1 MGSCYVHPALLLG
14 HPANSEVAKL
24 PFSNYSS
31 GRRFFRKVSGNN
43 FSGKFPEEPSS
54 GRIICVF
61 RKNSQT
67 ISGRTSSGMFPEE
80 ASSGRIPVLC
90 FTALSFFLLPFAL
103 FLLPFALF
111 LLPFAVVS
119 VVVPSAVCWWSSEVK
134 YLKIWWSRMDE
145 DQWRY
150 DFAMSQEVDMD
161 YDYDN
166 QEECGVNERHVDCS
180 NAFNTS
186 QVFTTRDDVLQWA
199 RTVAHENGFVAVI
212 MRSDTETGSRGRSS
226 FVLIGCERSGTYKC
240 RNKEFVRKDTGSR
253 KCGCPFRLRGKPVR
267 GGEGWMV
274 KLICGIHNHELAKSL
289 VGHPYAGRL
298 TKEEKKIIADMTK
311 SMVKPKN
318 ILLTLKEHNADSY
331 TTIKQIYNARSAY
344 RSSIRGADTEMQ
356 HLMKLLERDQYIH
369 WHRLKDEVVVRD
381 LFWCH
386 PDAVKLCNACHLVF
400 FIDSTYKTNRYR
412 LPLLDFVGVTPTAM
426 TFSAGFAYLEAE
438 RVNNIVW
445 ALERFRGLFLR
456 HDRLPLVIVTDRDLA
471 LMNAVKTVFPES
483 TNLLCRFHI
492 DKNVKAKCKSL
503 IGEKNAWDYVMDNW
517 GTLVDCPSEYEFHES
532 YQKFQVACSPWPMF
546 VDYVNDTWI
555 IPHKEKFITAWT
567 NKVMHLGNTTTNK
580 VESAHWALKRVLQ
593 NSVGDLCSVWDAMNN
608 MITLQHVEIKAS
620 FETSTHVVGHVY
632 KKTLYKRLLGM
643 VSRDALNQIA
653 SEIDRLRYL
662 GNNLSSCG
670 CVMRST
676 HGLPCACELSRYTA
690 SSIPLESVHLFW
702 RRLCFSDQG
711 LCETEVTIKE
721 EIEVFECRGDVLRW
735 ARSVIHENGFVAVI
749 LRSDTNIGSR
759 GRSTFVLIGCER
771 SDEYKCRK
779 KEFIRRDTGTRKCGC
794 PFKLRCKPVA
804 GGEGWMV
811 KLICRVHNH
820 ELAKSLVGH
829 PYAGRLTK
837 AEKTLIADMTKSM
850 VKPRNILLT
859 LKEHNAN
866 SCTTIKQIYNARNAF
881 CSSIRGSNLEMQ
893 HLMKL
898 LERDQYI
905 YWHRIK
911 DEDVVRDIFWCH
923 PDSVKL
929 VNACNLVFL
938 IDNTYKT
945 NRYRLPLLDFIGMTP
960 TGMTFSAG
968 FAYVEGERVNNLVW
982 ALQRFRGL
990 FLKRD
995 ALPGVIVT
1003 DRDQTLMNA
1012 VKDVFPECTNLLC
1025 IFHINKNVKAKC
1037 KSLIAQK
1044 NVWDYVM
1051 DCWGSLTDCPLEQQF
1066 DEYLKKF
1073 EVACT
1078 SWLIFVDYVKETWII
1093 PHKEKFVSAWTN
1105 KVMHLGNTTTNRVEF
1120 AHSSLKRLLQNSI
1133 GDLCSVWDAVNNMI
1147 TLQHT
1152 QIKASF
1158 ETSTHVVEHVFQK
1171 NLIQEAAWNGFKIAA
1186 EFERVHYAGKNPS
1199 SCGCVVRTTLGLP
1212 CASELSKYVG
1222 GCILLDSIHM
1232 FWRRLS
1238 FLDQGLSEP
1247 EVGIKDVMETIYQK
1261 FEELD
1266 VCGKFTLRSKL
1277 WEIAHPD
1284 QNLICPPPAKVNT
1297 KGAPKK
1303 TTSRNPRSTKRD
1315 PSYWEY
1321 VDAFESQQNNNS
1333 SVRRT
1338 ASSSEQPIR
1347 RTMMPML
1354 DQFQPFMH
1362 DFIDKIVDVK
1372 GDGNCGYRS
1381 VAGLLGM
1388 GQDSWSVVRNHLLKE
1403 LANFSEDYVKLFGG
1417 TERFEELR
1425 MSLLV
1430 DGLTKVTTDKWMDIT
1445 DMRHVIASSI
1455 ARTPDGILNLL
1466 ETTMTL
1472 THDALLYY
1480 NGRWNMSRQNEF
1492 VGYSF
1497 TGKNPKNFNIPT
1509 GCTMDELKD
1518 LIKQVAPRGIPPYG
1532 VDETQMV
1539 TRLFFRKPSHHEY
1552 SEKVIKFEIIE
1563 LKTNEDVM
1571 KKKIGP
1577 IEILAV
1583 FSKPLPQ
1590 MEDELSLSQN

>member
-1 MGSCYVHPALLLG
+1 MPFFFPEKLLTSIFKKLCFSFSLFPAALPLVHGGSNVEC
-14 HPANSEVAKL
+14 
-24 PFSNYSS
+24 S
-31 GRRFFRKVSGNN
+31 GEGEVSGVKLC
-43 FSGKFPEEPSS
+43 G
-54 GRIICVF
+54 GRWQ
-61 RKNSQT
+61 QT
-67 ISGRTSSGMFPEE
+67 RYADG
-80 ASSGRIPVLC
+80 
-90 FTALSFFLLPFAL
+90 
-103 FLLPFALF
+103 
-111 LLPFAVVS
+111 
-119 VVVPSAVCWWSSEVK
+119 
-134 YLKIWWSRMDE
+134 MDE
-145 DQWRY
+145 DEWMY
-150 DFAMSQEVDMD
+150 EIMSERADMD
-161 YDYDN
+161 YEN
-166 QEECGVNERHVDCS
+166 AESCGANEPHVDCS
-180 NAFNTS
+180 DAFKTS
-186 QVFTTRDDVLQWA
+186 QVF
-199 RTVAHENGFVAVI
+199 
-212 MRSDTETGSRGRSS
+212 
-226 FVLIGCERSGTYKC
+226 
-240 RNKEFVRKDTGSR
+240 
-253 KCGCPFRLRGKPVR
+253 
-267 GGEGWMV
+267 
-274 KLICGIHNHELAKSL
+274 
-289 VGHPYAGRL
+289 
-298 TKEEKKIIADMTK
+298 
-311 SMVKPKN
+311 
-318 ILLTLKEHNADSY
+318 
-331 TTIKQIYNARSAY
+331 
-344 RSSIRGADTEMQ
+344 
-356 HLMKLLERDQYIH
+356 
-369 WHRLKDEVVVRD
+369 
-381 LFWCH
+381 
-386 PDAVKLCNACHLVF
+386 
-400 FIDSTYKTNRYR
+400 
-412 LPLLDFVGVTPTAM
+412 
-426 TFSAGFAYLEAE
+426 
-438 RVNNIVW
+438 
-445 ALERFRGLFLR
+445 
-456 HDRLPLVIVTDRDLA
+456 
-471 LMNAVKTVFPES
+471 
-483 TNLLCRFHI
+483 
-492 DKNVKAKCKSL
+492 
-503 IGEKNAWDYVMDNW
+503 
-517 GTLVDCPSEYEFHES
+517 
-532 YQKFQVACSPWPMF
+532 
-546 VDYVNDTWI
+546 
-555 IPHKEKFITAWT
+555 
-567 NKVMHLGNTTTNK
+567 
-580 VESAHWALKRVLQ
+580 
-593 NSVGDLCSVWDAMNN
+593 
-608 MITLQHVEIKAS
+608 
-620 FETSTHVVGHVY
+620 
-632 KKTLYKRLLGM
+632 
-643 VSRDALNQIA
+643 
-653 SEIDRLRYL
+653 
-662 GNNLSSCG
+662 
-670 CVMRST
+670 
-676 HGLPCACELSRYTA
+676 
-690 SSIPLESVHLFW
+690 
-702 RRLCFSDQG
+702 
-711 LCETEVTIKE
+711 
-721 EIEVFECRGDVLRW
+721 ECREDVLRW
-735 ARSVIHENGFVAVI
+735 ARSVAHENGFVAVI
-749 LRSDTNIGSR
+749 LRSDTNTGSR

-771 SDEYKCRK
+771 SGEYKCRK
-779 KEFIRRDTGTRKCGC
+779 KEFIRRDTGIRKCGC

-811 KLICRVHNH
+811 KLICGVDNH
-820 ELAKSLVGH
+820 ELTKSLVGH
-829 PYAGRLTK
+829 PY
-837 AEKTLIADMTKSM
+837 SM

-866 SCTTIKQIYNARNAF
+866 SCTTIKQIYNARSAF
-881 CSSIRGSNLEMQ
+881 RSSIRGSDLEMQ

-898 LERDQYI
+898 FERDQYI

-938 IDNTYKT
+938 IDNTNKT
-945 NRYRLPLLDFIGMTP
+945 NRYRLPLLDFVGMTP

-968 FAYVEGERVNNLVW
+968 FAYVEGERVNNL
-982 ALQRFRGL
+982 
-990 FLKRD
+990 RD

-1044 NVWDYVM
+1044 NAWDYVM
-1051 DCWGSLTDCPLEQQF
+1051 DCWGSLTDCPSEQQF
-1066 DEYLKKF
+1066 DECLKKF
-1073 EVACT
+1073 EVACAL
-1078 SWLIFVDYVKETWII
+1078 WPIFDDYVKETWII

-1105 KVMHLGNTTTNRVEF
+1105 KVMHLGNTTTSRVES

-1133 GDLCSVWDAVNNMI
+1133 GDLCSVWDV
-1147 TLQHT
+1147 
-1152 QIKASF
+1152 IKASF
-1158 ETSTHVVEHVFQK
+1158 ETSTHVVGHVFQK
-1171 NLIQEAAWNGFKIAA
+1171 TLYMRLLGMVSRYALNQIVA
-1186 EFERVHYAGKNPS
+1186 ELERVHYAGKNPS

-1212 CASELSKYVG
+1212 CACELSKYVG
-1222 GCILLDSIHM
+1222 GCIPLDSIHM

-1238 FLDQGLSEP
+1238 FSDQGLSEP

-1284 QNLICPPPAKVNT
+1284 KNSMCPPPTKVNT

-1338 ASSSEQPIR
+1338 ASSSEQPNR

-1403 LANFSEDYVKLFGG
+1403 LANFSEDYIKLFGG

-1430 DGLTKVTTDKWMDIT
+1430 DGLTKVTTDKWMDI
-1445 DMRHVIASSI
+1445 MNMGHVIASRYNVIIVSLSKQQSMTFFPLRSQPLTNSSLHRIICIGHVYDNHFVEVYLKERCPLPPVSLLWSSNCHPQAKSWPNPYISRMQHYKSFVIGVSFQASTPVPIRVPNGCDFQTLKTRAHNTLKLTDKQFLDEIYYRQPFTYAGNQFRFQCMQLKDDADVNTMLMCNHEFSFVGPIELLCSI

-1466 ETTMTL
+1466 ETTMTPA
-1472 THDALLYY
+1472 HDALLYY

-1497 TGKNPKNFNIPT
+1497 TGKNPKNFDIPT

-1518 LIKQVAPRGIPPYG
+1518 LIKQVAPRGIPSYG

-1571 KKKIGP
+1571 KVLIESNYWKKIGP

-1590 MEDELSLSQN
+1590 MEDELSLSQNLHELVSCSI